1 MKTDLVLQMRKRVI
15 RSEFNGKRESERKP
29 LSLKLKTP
37 RRRKRDRYNYN
48 ANDEIPLKPLKAGE
62 IGDLRQV
69 KEERHSREKDKGGI
83 YHGMAHR

>member
-1 MKTDLVLQMRKRVI
+1 VI
-15 RSEFNGKRESERKP
+15 RNGFNGKRESERKP
-29 LSLKLKTP
+29 LSLKLKTG

-69 KEERHSREKDKGGI
+69 KRGASLKGKRLRRHLSW
-83 YHGMAHR
+83 HGSQTISEQLLSLRFL